1 MKKKENG
8 DMKTLTN
15 KQNKIVKSQKMPCFL
30 KASAGTGKTEVLIQ
44 KILHLICENQVSLMD
59 FAIITFTNIATF
71 EMQKRLYDSLYER
84 YSYYLNHDCEKANWI
99 RYQLELCAMVQIS
112 TIHGF
117 CGVLL
122 REHGGYINI
131 SPDFNIS
138 SLKQQTEQ
146 IVTSEVNKPEYS
158 AIKPFSTYKIVKL
171 IMQFI
176 EHTDNQGIEIK
187 SLDSFYLGSIENEFY
202 YNIKIY
208 LNSYKEIQRLK
219 QEQNI
224 LTTNDLIKKT
234 SELLQNE
241 SIAMQV
247 ANRYQYLFVDEFQD
261 VDINQFSIVETLMK
275 YGTNTFIIGD
285 EKQSIFRFRGADVK
299 NAESMSKTISEYD
312 CNGGSIL
319 TLNENFRS
327 DARVIKI
334 INKVFSCQFTYN
346 NQVIH
351 FPNRLLEIPDRQ
363 NDIYCEKP
371 LSMHCCKDIS
381 FLVHDLL
388 ENESLGDRRISY
400 HDIAVLC
407 RTNYE
412 VDQIANV
419 LKNAHIPVEV
429 IGGKAFY
436 KCKEIIDTYKLL
448 NAVLYKSK
456 ETLYEMYFTDYY
468 LALHNSQSGLTMR
481 DFIEQM
487 GVTFRH
493 STVENALH
501 FAYEKS
507 YILEYYRSINQVQS
521 VANLL
526 KLKNIAREM
535 LNERWLQPIQF
546 FDRLAI
552 AIKSEQEEDEAI
564 IPNEERMNG
573 IVAISTIH
581 KAKGMTYPIVILPNA
596 ERNLVN
602 RKDSP
607 PFLLDCSDAEHIKFG
622 IKNTY
627 LDRNLKKCDR
637 DFVELVEQET
647 MHDLEE
653 ELRIFYVG
661 MTRAQ
666 HKIIVSCNRSFNS
679 LRNTMHDEHVSWF
692 GWLYKVFPFK

>member
-1 MKKKENG
+1 
-8 DMKTLTN
+8 MKTLTD
-15 KQNKIVKSQKMPCFL
+15 KQDKIVKSEKMPCFL
-30 KASAGTGKTEVLIQ
+30 KASAGTDKTEVLIQ
-44 KILHLICENQVSLMD
+44 KILYMICENKVSLID
-59 FAIITFTNIATF
+59 FAIITFTNTATF

-84 YSYYLNHDCEKANWI
+84 YIYYLNNDSKKANWI

-122 REHGGYINI
+122 REYGGYINI

-138 SLKQQTEQ
+138 SFKQQTEQ
-146 IVTSEVNKPEYS
+146 VIISEVNKPEYI
-158 AIKPFSTYKIVKL
+158 AIKPFATYKIVKL
-171 IMQFI
+171 IMQLI
-176 EHTDNQGIEIK
+176 EHNDNKGMEIK
-187 SLDSFYLGSIENEFY
+187 SVDSFDLGSIKNEFY
-202 YNIKIY
+202 HNIKIEIIKIY

-219 QEQNI
+219 QEKNI

-241 SIAMQV
+241 STAIRIS
-247 ANRYQYLFVDEFQD
+247 NRYQYLFVDEFQD
-261 VDINQFSIVETLMK
+261 VDVNQFSIVESLIK
-275 YGTNTFIIGD
+275 YGTNIFIIGD

-299 NAESMSKTISEYD
+299 NAESMSKIISEYHCD
-312 CNGGSIL
+312 GGSAL

-334 INKVFSCQFTYN
+334 INKVFSYQFTYN

-351 FPNRLLEIPDRQ
+351 FPNRPLEIPNRQ
-363 NDIYCEKP
+363 NDIYCDKS
-371 LSMHCCKDIS
+371 LSMYCYDNIS
-381 FLVHDLL
+381 FLVNDLL
-388 ENESLGDRRISY
+388 ENEYLGNRKISY
-400 HDIAVLC
+400 NDIAVLC

-419 LKNAHIPVEV
+419 LKDARIPVEV

-436 KCKEIIDTYKLL
+436 KCKEIIDTYRLL
-448 NAVLYKSK
+448 NAVLYKSR

-468 LALHNSQSGLTMR
+468 RALDNSQSGLTMH
-481 DFIEQM
+481 DFIDQM
-487 GVTFRH
+487 GVIFRH

-501 FAYEKS
+501 LAYEKS
-507 YILEYYRSINQVQS
+507 YILEYYRSINQAQS

-552 AIKSEQEEDEAI
+552 AIKSKQEEDEAI
-564 IPNEERMNG
+564 IPNEERLNG
-573 IVAISTIH
+573 IVSISTIH

-602 RKDSP
+602 RKNP
-607 PFLLDCSDAEHIKFG
+607 PTFLLDCSDADHIKFG

-627 LDRNLKKCDR
+627 LDRDLKKRDR
-637 DFVELVEQET
+637 DFVKLLEQET

-666 HKIIVSCNRSFNS
+666 HKIVVSCNQPFKS
-679 LRNTMHDEHVSWF
+679 LRYTMHDERVSWI
-692 GWLYKVFPFK
+692 GWLREVFPFK